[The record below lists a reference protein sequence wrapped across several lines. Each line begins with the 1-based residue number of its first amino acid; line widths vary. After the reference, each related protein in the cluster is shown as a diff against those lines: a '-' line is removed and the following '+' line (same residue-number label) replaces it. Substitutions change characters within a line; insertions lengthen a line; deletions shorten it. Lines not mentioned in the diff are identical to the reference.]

1 MTHLITERLQTILH
15 DGDKLTNKE
24 LKAIIQQVYDS
35 VGF

>member
-15 DGDKLTNKE
+15 DGDKFTNKE

>member
-15 DGDKLTNKE
+15 DGDKFANKE
-24 LKAIIQQVYDS
+24 LKTIIQQVYDS